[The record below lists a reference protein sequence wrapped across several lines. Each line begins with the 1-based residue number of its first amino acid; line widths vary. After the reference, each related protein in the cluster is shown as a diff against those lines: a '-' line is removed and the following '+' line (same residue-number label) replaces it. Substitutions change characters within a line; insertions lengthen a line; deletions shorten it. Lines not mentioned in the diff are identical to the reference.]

1 MLPNLFDRGD
11 TPVSRLL
18 KSLPWYTNSEK
29 LEFEKNVVREC
40 YDDQF
45 VFKNDKYG
53 ELYVE
58 GIIDT
63 QSLKTLVRV
72 KYLDFYPLF
81 PPKVYP
87 IPARLLSPHINPD
100 FSMCLF
106 YPPDPVDHSWSPLLD
121 TTADILKMAFEW
133 VFKQGFWEMTGK
145 WPGRSAPHGGIGIP
159 IYMQDFYKRIKKK
172 ARKKNGR
179 KNRRKL
185 QKPGKGEQLDIK

>member
-1 MLPNLFDRGD
+1 MFPSLYARGD

-18 KSLPWYTNSEK
+18 ELLPWYTDSEK
-29 LEFEKNVVREC
+29 LEFEKNAVKEC

-63 QSLKTLVRV
+63 QSLKTFVRV
-72 KYLDFYPLF
+72 KYPDLYPLF

-106 YPPDPVDHSWSPLLD
+106 YPPDPVDYGWNPLLD
-121 TTADILKMAFEW
+121 TTADILKMAFDW
-133 VFKQGFWEMTGK
+133 AAKQGLWEITEK
-145 WPGRSAPHGGIGIP
+145 WPGKSAPHGGKGIP
-159 IYMQDFYKRIKKK
+159 IYLQDFYKRMEKKV
-172 ARKKNGR
+172 RGKNGR
-179 KNRRKL
+179 KNKRKL
-185 QKPGKGEQLDIK
+185 QKPGKGKQLDLQ